1 MPRES
6 PIHARQAGA
15 GVLSSRILGARYR
28 RILFFFAR
36 IIAGIVLWE
45 LALPRLGLRRRTVA
59 TRSRRLRQ
67 AAAQF
72 RALAV
77 EMGGVMIKVGQF
89 LSSRIDVLPSEI
101 LEELAGLQDEVP
113 PADVAA
119 VRALAEEELGMP
131 LKEAFASFEETPLA
145 AASLGQVHRATLWP
159 TAPIAAESGP
169 ITAVVVKIQRPHIEQ
184 LVETDLSALRRVA
197 GWAMHY
203 PGVRKRADVPAL
215 LAEFAHTTLEELDY
229 LAEGRNAETLA
240 ANLAKREGVRVP
252 RVDWG
257 HTIRRVLTLE
267 DVYAIKITDYE
278 AVTAAGID
286 RGAVARRLFETYLQ
300 QIFEDGFFHAD
311 PHPGNLFVQRLPDGA
326 ADGWQLTFVDFGM
339 VGRITPKMRSGLR
352 ELAIALATRDA
363 ARLVQSYQT
372 IGLLLPGADVALLE
386 QAEAR
391 LFEIFGGKTVGEL
404 HEIDR
409 AQMKQFAADFGEL
422 MYDMPFQIPN
432 NLLMLGRTVS
442 ILMGIC
448 SGLDPAFDVWRAM
461 EPFAKKL
468 VAGEAASGGR
478 QILSE
483 LGKVV
488 TALAAL
494 PVKADRVLDRIERDG
509 LAVRALDI
517 SRHMGRLERGINR
530 LLGGIVFAAL
540 LLGGVQL
547 ELGGRSAFAAVLL
560 GGAGLTL
567 IWLLWPRRRLGHP
580 F

>member
-1 MPRES
+1 MPQES
-6 PIHARQAGA
+6 PTYARQAGTGA
-15 GVLSSRILGARYR
+15 LSSHILGARYR
-28 RILFFFAR
+28 RILLFFAR
-36 IIAGIVLWE
+36 IIAGLIIWE
-45 LALPRLGLRRRTVA
+45 LVLPRLGLRRRTVA

-72 RALAV
+72 RALAL

-89 LSSRIDVLPSEI
+89 LSSRIDVLPAEV
-101 LEELAGLQDEVP
+101 LDELAGLQDEVP
-113 PADVAA
+113 PADIAA

-131 LKEAFASFEETPLA
+131 LKEAFAAFDETPLA
-145 AASLGQVHRATLWP
+145 AASLGQVHRAELWP
-159 TAPIAAESGP
+159 GAPIAAESGP
-169 ITAVVVKIQRPHIEQ
+169 VTAVVVKVQRPHIEQ

-197 GWAMHY
+197 GWVMYY

-257 HTIRRVLTLE
+257 HTTRRVLTLE
-267 DVYAIKITDYE
+267 NVYAIKITDYE

-286 RGAVARRLFETYLQ
+286 RKAVARRLFDTYLQ

-311 PHPGNLFVQRLPDGA
+311 PHPGNLFVERLPDGTP
-326 ADGWQLTFVDFGM
+326 DGWRLTFVDFGM
-339 VGRITPKMRSGLR
+339 VGRITPKMRAGLR

-391 LFEIFGGKTVGEL
+391 LFEIFGGKSMGEL
-404 HEIDR
+404 HKIDR
-409 AQMKQFAADFGEL
+409 AQMKQFVDDFGEL

-432 NLLMLGRTVS
+432 NLLMLGRSVS

-461 EPFAKKL
+461 EPFAQKL
-468 VAGEAASGGR
+468 VAGEAAASGR

-483 LGKVV
+483 LGRFV
-488 TALAAL
+488 TAVAAL
-494 PVKADRVLDRIERDG
+494 PVKAERMLDRIERDG
-509 LAVRALDI
+509 LAVRAPDI
-517 SRHMGRLERGINR
+517 SRQMGRLERGMNR
-530 LLGGIVFAAL
+530 LLGGVVFAAL
-540 LLGGVQL
+540 LLGGIQL
-547 ELGGRSAFAAVLL
+547 ELGGRNVWAAVLL

-567 IWLLWPRRRLGHP
+567 IWL
-580 F
+580 